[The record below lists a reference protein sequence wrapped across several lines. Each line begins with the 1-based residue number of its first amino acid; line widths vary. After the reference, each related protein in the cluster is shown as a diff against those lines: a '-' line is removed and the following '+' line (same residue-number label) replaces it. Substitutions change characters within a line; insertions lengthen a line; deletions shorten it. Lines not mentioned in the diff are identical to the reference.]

1 MDAVIYYSCTGNGK
15 KVAKEIAGKTAFEIF
30 ELTDGTQDEILSL
43 NFNTAVIVFPI
54 HCQSYPA
61 FMRPFFK
68 RLNAGRVALVATYG
82 RIDAGNAVY
91 EAAKLLKAPVVAA
104 LYLPA
109 RHSYLQEN
117 YQTPEVPQSFFEKL
131 GSDTPAKITKRRKTP
146 FAGCLPSLR
155 SRAIIKIKRSAACTG
170 CNLCKE
176 NCTVKAV
183 DCGKTNARC
192 VRCLKCV
199 YNCPQGALTAKKS
212 RTLSRYLKRAKHDE
226 IIIYI

>member
-15 KVAKEIAGKTAFEIF
+15 KVAQEIAQKTAFEALA
-30 ELTDGTQDEILSL
+30 LTDGTRDKIACSA
-43 NFNTAVIVFPI
+43 FDTAVIVFPV

-61 FMRPFFK
+61 FMRSFFK
-68 RLNAGRVALVATYG
+68 KLNAKRIALVATYG
-82 RIDAGNAVY
+82 RVNAGNAVY
-91 EAAKLLKAPVVAA
+91 EAARLLKAPVVAA

-109 RHSYLQEN
+109 RHSYLQES
-117 YQTPEVPQSFFEKL
+117 YQTPEVPQSFIGKL
-131 GSDTPAKITKRRKTP
+131 VSDAPAKISKRRKTP

-155 SRAIIKIKRSAACTG
+155 SRALIKIKRSAACSG

-176 NCTVKAV
+176 NCTVKAI

-199 YNCPQGALTAKKS
+199 YDCPHGALTVKKS
-212 RTLSRYLKRAKHDE
+212 RVLSRYLKRATRND